1 MTSSP
6 AIKSFLPVIDR
17 SGSNSI
23 SGQISAALRS
33 AILDGRLPQGARLPS
48 WNDLADQLGVARGTV
63 RAAYDTLAD
72 ELLVASAGASGTRV
86 RHEGLSS
93 VPFAA
98 GRPLPPAGGASAPL
112 PFQLGLPAQDALPA
126 KLWSRLCARAARR
139 EAASLE
145 GRPDPRGSA
154 ALREQIAAMLAITRS
169 VSCTPD
175 QVFLTTGYGNGL
187 WLTIQVLEAAGK
199 QAWHEDPGCPL
210 TRKRLGLAGV
220 DLVPV
225 PVDQDGI
232 RVDHG
237 LAIAP
242 TARLAVVTPSAQA
255 PTGASLSQQRRKDLL
270 GWAEREG
277 AWIVEDDSLGGLQL
291 VRPSAPA
298 LAAQDAAGRVIL
310 IGAFDMTL
318 SPTAGLGYV
327 VAPKA
332 LSARF
337 AQVAAALNPA
347 PGSTSQAALADFIG
361 DGHYLRH
368 LRQMKRLYRDRKAAL
383 EAALQGRVATADA
396 APLALSVRLAAG
408 VDDVALARRALD
420 FGIAPAPLSSWRHD
434 RSAARPG
441 LLLGVTNVHAGNLD
455 AACAGL
461 LELVS

>member
-6 AIKSFLPVIDR
+6 AMKSLLPVIDR
-17 SGSNSI
+17 SGSSSI

-63 RAAYDTLAD
+63 RAAYDTLVD
-72 ELLVASAGASGTRV
+72 ELLIVPAGASGTRV
-86 RHEGLSS
+86 SYEGLSC
-93 VPFAA
+93 AA
-98 GRPLPPAGGASAPL
+98 VAAARPPPLDDIAPAPL
-112 PFQLGLPAQDALPA
+112 PFQLGLPAQDALPV

-145 GRPDPRGSA
+145 GRPDPRGGA

-169 VSCTPD
+169 VWCTPD
-175 QVFLTTGYGNGL
+175 QVFVTTGYGNGL
-187 WLTIQVLEAAGK
+187 WLTIQVLEAARK
-199 QAWHEDPGCPL
+199 PVWREDPGCPL
-210 TRKRLGLAGV
+210 TRKGLGLAGV

-242 TARLAVVTPSAQA
+242 TARLAIVTPTAQA

-298 LAAQDAAGRVIL
+298 LAAQDWAGRVIL
-310 IGAFDMTL
+310 IGAFDQTL
-318 SPTAGLGYV
+318 GPAAGLGYV

-332 LSARF
+332 LTARF

-347 PGSTSQAALADFIG
+347 PGVTSQAALADFIG

-368 LRQMKRLYRDRKAAL
+368 LRRMKRLYRDRKAAL
-383 EAALQGRVATADA
+383 EAALQGRIAVADA
-396 APLALSVRLAAG
+396 GPLALSMRLAAD

-461 LELVS
+461 LELFS